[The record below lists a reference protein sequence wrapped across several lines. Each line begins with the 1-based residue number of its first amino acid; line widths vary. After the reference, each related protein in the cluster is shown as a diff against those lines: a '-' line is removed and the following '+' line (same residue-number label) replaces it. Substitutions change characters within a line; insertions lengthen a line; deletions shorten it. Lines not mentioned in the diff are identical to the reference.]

1 LPDTLWLL
9 ENAPSPPIIQIINE
23 YLPSLPIKATIDN
36 KIPMPSKTITES
48 LKKGVAMRNKLIH
61 SGRASIDH
69 SKIGHILFAVE
80 DLLWLLDFYR
90 TMLGLLIIFAL
101 RLKKKCLHD

>member
-1 LPDTLWLL
+1 
-9 ENAPSPPIIQIINE
+9 
-23 YLPSLPIKATIDN
+23 
-36 KIPMPSKTITES
+36 MPSKTITES

-80 DLLWLLDFYR
+80 DLLWLLDFYKGYAWAFDYIR
-90 TMLGLLIIFAL
+90 PTVKKEMLA
-101 RLKKKCLHD
+101 